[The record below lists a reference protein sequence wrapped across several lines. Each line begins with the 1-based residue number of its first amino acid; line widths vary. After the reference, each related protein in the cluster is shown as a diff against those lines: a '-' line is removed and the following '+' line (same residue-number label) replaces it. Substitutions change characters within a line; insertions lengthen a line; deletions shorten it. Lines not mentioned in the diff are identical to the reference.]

1 MKTTDNKQS
10 LMKGAMILSIGVL
23 ASRIIGMLYRIPIRN
38 ILGDDGQ
45 SLYGVAYSIYV
56 VILTLTA
63 MAIPGALSKLI
74 AERRA
79 AGAYKEAQRVF
90 HLAMMYSIGFAVV
103 MAVGLWLGADFISDN
118 FYKSQDVAL
127 PIRALAPTVVIATSL
142 GVFRGYFQG
151 RGDMTPTA
159 SSQVIEQ
166 IFNVIF
172 SVVLAAYFMNITNKN
187 LVWGA
192 TGSALGTGIGAIAG
206 FIVLITLFI
215 KKRPQAQ
222 AELIDSTE
230 YDYQSNFTIL
240 KQILSMMIPVIVS
253 VSIFSIMTSIDQSMI
268 SNILPKNIEYLRN
281 HQMLDQ
287 VPVLDAAYYSTT
299 NIVSQLSGQL
309 SFQYMTFMNI
319 PVSLILQLGLASVPA
334 IAAGMSAGAFEDV
347 KQKTKMIFK
356 VGMLIAAPSA
366 IGFLVFASPILTLVV
381 GDSSG
386 SELLSSGAIAILAIA
401 IAQLSAGIL
410 QGMSKQ
416 NIPTINALIACAI
429 KVGINLVAL
438 RFPTLNI
445 YGFVHSTTICY
456 VIYAVLNMYYLQK
469 YLKMKMSWREILIRP
484 TACAVIMGIVSLA
497 VYKGLLW
504 MGLSVRPAIILVMP
518 LAALIYFVVGIGSRT
533 ITKGDLS
540 SIPGGRKLIKVLKLS

>member
-1 MKTTDNKQS
+1 MNRTDSKQS

-23 ASRIIGMLYRIPIRN
+23 VSRIIGMLYRIPIRN
-38 ILGDDGQ
+38 ILGDEGQ

-90 HLAMMYSIGFAVV
+90 RLAMMYSLGFALV
-103 MAVGLWLGADFISDN
+103 MAIGLWLSADFISDT

-127 PIRALAPTVVIATSL
+127 PIRALAPTIIIATSL

-159 SSQVIEQ
+159 SSQIIEQ

-172 SVVLAAYFMNITNKN
+172 SVVLASYFMKTTNKN

-206 FIVLITLFI
+206 FIVLIILFA
-215 KKRPQAQ
+215 KSRKSASE
-222 AELIDSTE
+222 ELMESRE
-230 YDYQSNFTIL
+230 YDYQSNGTIL
-240 KQILSMMIPVIVS
+240 KQILNMMIPVIIS
-253 VSIFSIMTSIDQSMI
+253 ASIFSFMTSIDQSMG
-268 SNILPKNIEYLRN
+268 SNILPNNIEYLRN
-281 HQMLDQ
+281 HNMLDL
-287 VPVLDAAYYSTT
+287 VPVADAAIYSTQSIT
-299 NIVSQLSGQL
+299 NQLSGQL

-334 IAAGMSAGAFEDV
+334 IAAGMAAGQIKDV
-347 KQKTKMIFK
+347 RKKTKMIFK

-366 IGFLVFASPILTLVV
+366 IGFMFFAKPILVLVV
-381 GDSSG
+381 GDGSG
-386 SELLSSGAIAILAIA
+386 SEILSAGAIAILAIA
-401 IAQLSAGIL
+401 MAQLSAGIL

-416 NIPTINALIACAI
+416 KIPTINAVIACGI
-429 KVGINLVAL
+429 KVVVNLAAL
-438 RFPTLNI
+438 SIPKLNI

-456 VIYAVLNMYYLQK
+456 VIYAALNMLYLQK
-469 YLKMKMSWREILIRP
+469 YLKLKLSWQKVLIKP
-484 TACAVIMGIVSLA
+484 TVCALIMGLISLA
-497 VYKGLLW
+497 LYRGLLFV
-504 MGLSVRPAIILVMP
+504 GLSMKLAILLVLP
-518 LAALIYFVVGIGSRT
+518 VAALIYFIVGIGTGT
-533 ITKGDLS
+533 IAKGDLLA
-540 SIPGGRKLIKVLKLS
+540 IPGGRKLVGLLKL

>member
-1 MKTTDNKQS
+1 MNSTDSKQS

-38 ILGDDGQ
+38 ILGDEGQ

-90 HLAMMYSIGFAVV
+90 RLSMMYSLGFALV
-103 MAVGLWLGADFISDN
+103 MAMGLWVGADFISDT

-127 PIRALAPTVVIATSL
+127 PIRALAPTIIVATSL

-159 SSQVIEQ
+159 SSQIIEQ

-172 SVVLAAYFMNITNKN
+172 SVVLASYFMETTHKN

-206 FIVLITLFI
+206 FVVLIFLFI
-215 KKRPQAQ
+215 RKRPQAKL
-222 AELIDSTE
+222 ELEDSRE
-230 YDYQSNFTIL
+230 YDYQSNGTIL
-240 KQILSMMIPVIVS
+240 KQILSMMVPVIIS
-253 VSIFSIMTSIDQSMI
+253 ASIFSIMTSIDQSMI
-268 SNILPKNIEYLRN
+268 SNVLPRNIEYLRN
-281 HQMLDQ
+281 NNLLSV
-287 VPVLDAAYYSTT
+287 VPVKDAPIYSTSS
-299 NIVSQLSGQL
+299 IVNQLSGQL

-334 IAAGMSAGAFEDV
+334 IAAGMAAGQVKDV
-347 KQKTKMIFK
+347 RKKTKMIFK
-356 VGMLIAAPSA
+356 VGMLIAAPSTIA
-366 IGFLVFASPILTLVV
+366 FMVFAQPILTLVV

-386 SELLSSGAIAILAIA
+386 SEILSAGAIAILAITV
-401 IAQLSAGIL
+401 AQLSAGIL

-416 NIPTINALIACAI
+416 SIPTINAVIACGIKIVVNLIALSI
-429 KVGINLVAL
+429 PK
-438 RFPTLNI
+438 LNI

-456 VIYAVLNMYYLQK
+456 VIYSVLNMYYLQK
-469 YLKMKMSWREILIRP
+469 YLKLKMNWKKILIKP
-484 TACAVIMGIVSLA
+484 TFCAVIMGLVSLA
-497 VYKGLLW
+497 IYKGLLLL
-504 MGLSVRPAIILVMP
+504 GLSIKLSIIIVMP
-518 LAALIYFVVGIGSRT
+518 IAMVIYFIVGIGTHT
-533 ITKGDLS
+533 IAKGDLLA
-540 SIPGGRKLIKVLKLS
+540 IPGGKKLVNLLKL

>member
-1 MKTTDNKQS
+1 MKTTENKQS

-38 ILGDDGQ
+38 ILGDEGQ
-45 SLYGVAYSIYV
+45 SLYGVAYGIYV

-90 HLAMMYSIGFAVV
+90 HLAMIYSIGVACV
-103 MAVGLWLGADFISDN
+103 MALGLWLGADFISDN

-127 PIRALAPTVVIATSL
+127 PIRALAPTVVIATTL
-142 GVFRGYFQG
+142 GVLRGYFQG

-159 SSQVIEQ
+159 SSQIIEQ

-172 SVVLAAYFMNITNKN
+172 SVVLASYFMKITNKN

-192 TGSALGTGIGAIAG
+192 TGSAFGTGIGAIAG
-206 FIVLITLFI
+206 FVVLITLYI

-222 AELIDSTE
+222 YELKESKAYSE
-230 YDYQSNFTIL
+230 QSSFMIL
-240 KQILSMMIPVIVS
+240 KQILNMMIPVIVS
-253 VSIFSIMTSIDQSMI
+253 ASIFSIMTSIDQSMV

-281 HQMLDQ
+281 HQMLDL
-287 VPVLDAAYYSTT
+287 VPVIDAGIYSTES
-299 NIVSQLSGQL
+299 IVNQLSGQL
-309 SFQYMTFMNI
+309 SFQYMTFLNI

-334 IAAGMSAGAFEDV
+334 IAAGMAANQIEDV
-347 KQKTKMIFK
+347 RQKTKMIFK

-366 IGFLVFASPILTLVV
+366 IGFMVFANPILTLVI

-416 NIPTINALIACAI
+416 KIPTINALIACAI
-429 KVGINLVAL
+429 KIGINLVTL
-438 RFPTLNI
+438 KFPTLNI

-469 YLKMKMSWREILIRP
+469 YLNVKMRWMEILIQP
-484 TACAVIMGIVSLA
+484 TVCSLIMGLITLA
-497 VYKGLLW
+497 LYKGLLW
-504 MGLSVRPAIILVMP
+504 IGLSIKLSIIVILP
-518 LAALIYFVVGIGSRT
+518 IAAAIYFIVGIGTHT

-540 SIPGGRKLIKVLKLS
+540 SIPGGRKLAKLLKL

>member
-1 MKTTDNKQS
+1 MNTTENKTS

-23 ASRIIGMLYRIPIRN
+23 VSRIIGMLYRIPIRN
-38 ILGDDGQ
+38 ILGDEGQ
-45 SLYGVAYSIYV
+45 SLYGVAYGIYV

-90 HLAMMYSIGFAVV
+90 HLAMLYSIGFALF
-103 MAVGLWLGADFISDN
+103 MAIGLWVGADFISDN

-142 GVFRGYFQG
+142 GVLRGYFQG

-159 SSQVIEQ
+159 SSQIIEQ

-172 SVVLAAYFMNITNKN
+172 SVVLASYFMKITSKN

-206 FIVLITLFI
+206 FVVLIYLFL
-215 KKRPQAQ
+215 KKRPHAQ
-222 AELIDSTE
+222 AELEHSKE
-230 YDYQSNFTIL
+230 YTYQSSWTIL
-240 KQILSMMIPVIVS
+240 KQILNMMIPVIIS
-253 VSIFSIMTSIDQSMI
+253 ASIFSIMTSIDQSMI

-281 HQMLDQ
+281 HQLLHV
-287 VPVLDAAYYSTT
+287 VPVNEAEIYSTT
-299 NIVSQLSGQL
+299 SITNQLSGQL

-319 PVSLILQLGLASVPA
+319 PVSLIMQIGLASVPA
-334 IAAGMSAGAFEDV
+334 IAAGMAAGQIEDV
-347 KQKTKMIFK
+347 RKKTKMIFK

-366 IGFLVFASPILTLVV
+366 IGFLVFANPILTLVV
-381 GDSSG
+381 GDGSG
-386 SELLSSGAIAILAIA
+386 AEVLSTGAIAILAIA
-401 IAQLSAGIL
+401 VAQLSAGIL

-416 NIPTINALIACAI
+416 NIPTINAVIACGI
-429 KVGINLVAL
+429 KVCVNLVAL

-456 VIYAVLNMYYLQK
+456 VVYAVLNMYYLQK
-469 YLKMKMSWREILIRP
+469 YLEMKMSWRKILIMP
-484 TACAVIMGIVSLA
+484 TICAGIMGILSFA
-497 VYKGLLW
+497 VYKGLLVVG
-504 MGLSVRPAIILVMP
+504 MPIKLAIIVVIAI
-518 LAALIYFVVGIGSRT
+518 AAVLYFVVGIGTRT
-533 ITKGDLS
+533 IEKGDLLA
-540 SIPGGRKLIKVLKLS
+540 IPGGRKLVALLKL

>member
-1 MKTTDNKQS
+1 MKKTDNKQS

-38 ILGDDGQ
+38 ILGDEGQ
-45 SLYGVAYSIYV
+45 SIYGVAYGIYV

-79 AGAYKEAQRVF
+79 AGAYREAQRVF
-90 HLAMMYSIGFAVV
+90 HLAMLYSIGVALV
-103 MAVGLWLGADFISDN
+103 MAIGLWVGADFISDH
-118 FYKSQDVAL
+118 FFQSQDVAL
-127 PIRALAPTVVIATSL
+127 PIRALAPTVIIATSL

-159 SSQVIEQ
+159 SSQIIEQ

-172 SVVLAAYFMNITNKN
+172 SVILASYFMEITNKN
-187 LVWGA
+187 LEWGA
-192 TGSALGTGIGAIAG
+192 TGSALGTGVGAIAG
-206 FIVLITLFI
+206 FVVLIILFI
-215 KKRPQAQ
+215 KKRPEAQ
-222 AELIDSTE
+222 AELVESTE
-230 YDYQSNFTIL
+230 YDYQSTFTIL

-253 VSIFSIMTSIDQSMI
+253 ASIFSIMTSIDQSMI
-268 SNILPKNIEYLRN
+268 SNMLPQNIEYLRN
-281 HQMLDQ
+281 HQLLSA
-287 VPVLDAAYYSTT
+287 VPVLEAEIYSTKS
-299 NIVSQLSGQL
+299 IVSQLSGQL

-334 IAAGMSAGAFEDV
+334 IAAGMAAGAFKDV
-347 KQKTKMIFK
+347 CQKTKMIFK

-381 GDSSG
+381 GDRSG
-386 SELLSSGAIAILAIA
+386 GELLSAGAIAILAIA

-416 NIPTINALIACAI
+416 TIPTINALIACGI
-429 KVGINLVAL
+429 KVVINLVAL
-438 RFPTLNI
+438 RFPRLNI

-469 YLKMKMSWREILIRP
+469 YLKMKMNWKEILIRP
-484 TACAVIMGIVSLA
+484 TACAAIMGIVSFA
-497 VYKGLLW
+497 VYKGLLC
-504 MGLSVRPAIILVMP
+504 MGLSVKPAIILVMP
-518 LAALIYFVVGIGSRT
+518 LAALIYFVVGVGSRT

-540 SIPGGRKLIKVLKLS
+540 HIPGGRKLIRALKL

>member
-1 MKTTDNKQS
+1 MKSTDNKQS

-23 ASRIIGMLYRIPIRN
+23 VSRIIGMLYRIPIRN
-38 ILGDDGQ
+38 ILGDEGQ

-90 HLAMMYSIGFAVV
+90 HLAMTYALAFAFV
-103 MAVGLWLGADFISDN
+103 MAVGLWLSADFISDT

-127 PIRALAPTVVIATSL
+127 PIRALAPTIVIATSL

-159 SSQVIEQ
+159 ASQIIEQ

-172 SVVLAAYFMNITNKN
+172 SVVLAAYFMKITSKN

-206 FIVLITLFI
+206 FIVLIILFMMKRKTAKVELTQSI
-215 KKRPQAQ
+215 K
-222 AELIDSTE
+222 
-230 YDYQSNFTIL
+230 YDYQSNGTIL
-240 KQILSMMIPVIVS
+240 KQILSMMIPVIIS
-253 VSIFSIMTSIDQSMI
+253 ASIFSFMTSIDQSMI
-268 SNILPKNIEYLRN
+268 SNILPKNIEYLRDHN
-281 HQMLDQ
+281 MLDV
-287 VPVLDAAYYSTT
+287 VPVMDAAIYSTQSIT
-299 NIVSQLSGQL
+299 NQLSGQL

-334 IAAGMSAGAFEDV
+334 IAASMAAKQVEDV
-347 KQKTKMIFK
+347 RKKTKMIFK

-366 IGFLVFASPILTLVV
+366 LGFMFFAKPILVLVV
-381 GDSSG
+381 GDGSG
-386 SELLSSGAIAILAIA
+386 AEILSAGAIAILAIA

-416 NIPTINALIACAI
+416 SIPTINAIIACVI
-429 KVGINLVAL
+429 KIIVNMSAL
-438 RFPTLNI
+438 SIPRLNI
-445 YGFVHSTTICY
+445 YGFIHSTTICY

-469 YLKMKMSWREILIRP
+469 YLKLKMNWKKVLLRP
-484 TACAVIMGIVSLA
+484 TLCALIMGLVSFAL
-497 VYKGLLW
+497 YKGLLF
-504 MGLSVRPAIILVMP
+504 MGLSIKLSIIFILP
-518 LAALIYFVVGIGSRT
+518 IAAVIYFVVGIGTCT
-533 ITKGDLS
+533 ITKGDLLA
-540 SIPGGRKLIKVLKLS
+540 IPGGRKLISALKL

>member
-253 VSIFSIMTSIDQSMI
+253 ASIFSIMTSIDQSMI

>member
-1 MKTTDNKQS
+1 MNRTDSKQS

-23 ASRIIGMLYRIPIRN
+23 VSRIIGMLYRIPIRN
-38 ILGDDGQ
+38 ILGDEGQ

-90 HLAMMYSIGFAVV
+90 RLAMMYSLGFALV
-103 MAVGLWLGADFISDN
+103 MAIGLWLSADFISDT

-127 PIRALAPTVVIATSL
+127 PIRALAPTIIIATSL

-159 SSQVIEQ
+159 SSQIIEQ

-172 SVVLAAYFMNITNKN
+172 SVVLASYFMKTTNKN

-206 FIVLITLFI
+206 FIVLIILFA
-215 KKRPQAQ
+215 KSRKSASE
-222 AELIDSTE
+222 ELMESRE
-230 YDYQSNFTIL
+230 YDYQSNGTIL
-240 KQILSMMIPVIVS
+240 KQILNMMIPVIIS
-253 VSIFSIMTSIDQSMI
+253 ASIFSFMTSIDQSMV
-268 SNILPKNIEYLRN
+268 SNILPNNIEYLRN
-281 HQMLDQ
+281 HNMLDL
-287 VPVLDAAYYSTT
+287 VPVADAAIYSTQSIT
-299 NIVSQLSGQL
+299 NQLSGQL

-334 IAAGMSAGAFEDV
+334 IAAGMAAGQIKDV
-347 KQKTKMIFK
+347 RKKTKMIFK

-366 IGFLVFASPILTLVV
+366 IGFMFFAKPILVLVV
-381 GDSSG
+381 GDGSG
-386 SELLSSGAIAILAIA
+386 SEILSAGAIAILAIA
-401 IAQLSAGIL
+401 MAQLSAGIL

-416 NIPTINALIACAI
+416 KIPTINAVIACGI
-429 KVGINLVAL
+429 KVVVNLAAL
-438 RFPTLNI
+438 SIPKLNI

-456 VIYAVLNMYYLQK
+456 VIYAALNMLYLQK
-469 YLKMKMSWREILIRP
+469 YLKLKLSWQKVLIKP
-484 TACAVIMGIVSLA
+484 TVCALIMGLISLA
-497 VYKGLLW
+497 LYRGLLFV
-504 MGLSVRPAIILVMP
+504 GLSMKLAILLVLP
-518 LAALIYFVVGIGSRT
+518 VAALIYFIVGIGTGT
-533 ITKGDLS
+533 IAKGDLLA
-540 SIPGGRKLIKVLKLS
+540 IPGGRKLVGLLKL

>member
-23 ASRIIGMLYRIPIRN
+23 VSRIIGMLYRIPIRN
-38 ILGDDGQ
+38 ILGDEGQ
-45 SLYGVAYSIYV
+45 SLYGVAYGIYV

-90 HLAMMYSIGFAVV
+90 HLAMLYAIGFAVV
-103 MAVGLWLGADFISDN
+103 MAVGLWLSADFISDN
-118 FYKSQDVAL
+118 FFKSQDVAL

-142 GVFRGYFQG
+142 GVLRGYFQG

-172 SVVLAAYFMNITNKN
+172 SVVLASYFMNLTNQD
-187 LVWGA
+187 VWGA
-192 TGSALGTGIGAIAG
+192 TGSAFGTGIGAIAG
-206 FIVLITLFI
+206 FVVLITLFI

-222 AELIDSTE
+222 AELVESTE
-230 YDYQSNFTIL
+230 YDYQSNFAIL

-253 VSIFSIMTSIDQSMI
+253 ASIFSIMTSIDQSMI
-268 SNILPKNIEYLRN
+268 SNVLPQNIDYLRN
-281 HQMLDQ
+281 HQLLSS
-287 VPVLDAAYYSTT
+287 VPVLDAEIYSTKS
-299 NIVSQLSGQL
+299 IVSQLSGQM

-334 IAAGMSAGAFEDV
+334 IAAGMAAGAFKDV
-347 KQKTKMIFK
+347 CQKTKMIFK

-366 IGFLVFASPILTLVV
+366 IGFLVFAAPILTLVV

-386 SELLSSGAIAILAIA
+386 AEVLSAGAIAILAIS

-416 NIPTINALIACAI
+416 KIPTINALIACGI
-429 KVGINLVAL
+429 KVIINLIAL
-438 RFPTLNI
+438 RFPRLHI

-469 YLKMKMSWREILIRP
+469 YLKMKMSWKDILIRP
-484 TACAVIMGIVSLA
+484 TACAAIMGLISLA
-497 VYKGLLW
+497 AYKGLLW
-504 MGLSVRPAIILVMP
+504 MGLSVRPAIIIVMP
-518 LAALIYFVVGIGSRT
+518 LAAVVYFIVGIGSRT

-540 SIPGGRKLIKVLKLS
+540 SIPGGRKLIKILKLQ

>member
-1 MKTTDNKQS
+1 MNTTDNKQS

-38 ILGDDGQ
+38 ILGDEGQ
-45 SLYGVAYSIYV
+45 SLYGVAYGIYV

-90 HLAMMYSIGFAVV
+90 HLAMTYSLGFACV
-103 MAVGLWLGADFISDN
+103 MAAGLWLGADFISDT

-159 SSQVIEQ
+159 SSQIIEQ

-172 SVVLAAYFMNITNKN
+172 SVVLASYFMRTTEKS

-192 TGSALGTGIGAIAG
+192 TGSALGTGVGAIAG
-206 FIVLITLFI
+206 FVVLIFLYLRSSKRT
-215 KKRPQAQ
+215 KK
-222 AELIDSTE
+222 ELAHSRE
-230 YDYQSNFTIL
+230 YTYQSARVIL
-240 KQILSMMIPVIVS
+240 KQILSMMIPVIIS
-253 VSIFSIMTSIDQSMI
+253 ASIFSIMTSIDQSMI
-268 SNILPKNIEYLRN
+268 SNILPRNIEYLRN
-281 HQMLDQ
+281 HQMLSK
-287 VPVLDAAYYSTT
+287 VPILDAKLYSTES
-299 NIVSQLSGQL
+299 IVNQLSGQL

-319 PVSLILQLGLASVPA
+319 PVSLILQIGLASVPA
-334 IAAGMSAGAFEDV
+334 IAASMAAGEIKDV
-347 KQKTKMIFK
+347 RRKTKMIFK

-366 IGFLVFASPILTLVV
+366 IGYMAFATPILTLIV
-381 GDSSG
+381 GDKSG
-386 SELLSSGAIAILAIA
+386 AELLSSGAIAILAIA

-416 NIPTINALIACAI
+416 NIPTINALIACII

-456 VIYAVLNMYYLQK
+456 VVYALLNMFYLQRS
-469 YLKMKMSWREILIRP
+469 LKMKISWRKILIKP
-484 TACAVIMGIVSLA
+484 TLCAGVMGLIGLA
-497 VYKGLLW
+497 IYKGMIW
-504 MGLSVRPAIILVMP
+504 YGLSVRLAILVVMP
-518 LAALIYFVVGIGSRT
+518 IAALIYFIVGVGTRT
-533 ITKGDLS
+533 ITRGDLL
-540 SIPGGRKLIKVLKLS
+540 SIPGGRKLIALLKL

>member
-38 ILGDDGQ
+38 ILGDEGQ
-45 SLYGVAYSIYV
+45 SLYGVAYGIYV

-79 AGAYKEAQRVF
+79 AGAYREAQRVF
-90 HLAMMYSIGFAVV
+90 HLAMLYSIGFACI
-103 MAVGLWLGADFISDN
+103 MAVSLWLGADFISDN

-142 GVFRGYFQG
+142 GVLRGYFQG

-159 SSQVIEQ
+159 SSQIIEQ

-172 SVVLAAYFMNITNKN
+172 SVILASYFMKITNKN
-187 LVWGA
+187 LEWGA
-192 TGSALGTGIGAIAG
+192 TGSALGTGVGAVAG
-206 FIVLITLFI
+206 FVVLITLFI

-222 AELIDSTE
+222 AELKESKAYDDQSTWM
-230 YDYQSNFTIL
+230 IL
-240 KQILSMMIPVIVS
+240 KQILNMMIPVIVS
-253 VSIFSIMTSIDQSMI
+253 ASVFSIMTSIDQSMI
-268 SNILPKNIEYLRN
+268 SNILPKNIEYLRD
-281 HQMLDQ
+281 HQMLSS
-287 VPVLDAAYYSTT
+287 VPVIDAGSYSTES
-299 NIVSQLSGQL
+299 IVSQLSGQL

-334 IAAGMSAGAFEDV
+334 IAAGMAAKQIEDV
-347 KQKTKMIFK
+347 RHKTKMIFK

-366 IGFLVFASPILTLVV
+366 IGFLVFAGPILTLVV
-381 GDSSG
+381 GDASG
-386 SELLSSGAIAILAIA
+386 SELLSTGAIAILAIS

-416 NIPTINALIACAI
+416 KIPTINAIIACAI
-429 KVGINLVAL
+429 KIVINLVAL

-469 YLKMKMSWREILIRP
+469 YLSIRMSWKEILIRP
-484 TACAVIMGIVSLA
+484 TTCAVIMGIVSLA
-497 VYKGLLW
+497 IYKGFLW
-504 MGLSVRPAIILVMP
+504 IGLSTKLSIVVVLPIAAI
-518 LAALIYFVVGIGSRT
+518 IYFVVGIGTHT
-533 ITKGDLS
+533 ITKNDLS
-540 SIPGGRKLIKVLKLS
+540 YIPGGRKLIKLLKI

>member
-1 MKTTDNKQS
+1 MKTTENRQS

-23 ASRIIGMLYRIPIRN
+23 VSRIIGMLYRIPIRN
-38 ILGDDGQ
+38 ILGDEGQ

-90 HLAMMYSIGFAVV
+90 RLAMVYSIGFACV
-103 MAVGLWLGADFISDN
+103 MAFGLWMGADFISDH

-127 PIRALAPTVVIATSL
+127 PIRALAPTVVIATGL
-142 GVFRGYFQG
+142 GVIRGYFQG
-151 RGDMTPTA
+151 RGNMTPTA
-159 SSQVIEQ
+159 SSQIIEQ
-166 IFNVIF
+166 VFNVIF
-172 SVVLAAYFMNITNKN
+172 SVVLASYFMNVTHKN

-192 TGSALGTGIGAIAG
+192 TGSALGTGIGAVAG
-206 FIVLITLFI
+206 LITLIFLFI
-215 KKRPQAQ
+215 RQMSEAKE
-222 AELIDSTE
+222 ELKESKE
-230 YDYQSNFTIL
+230 YAYESKSMIL
-240 KQILSMMIPVIVS
+240 KQILNMMIPVIVS
-253 VSIFSIMTSIDQSMI
+253 ASIFSIVTSIDQSMI

-281 HQMLDQ
+281 QHMLNK
-287 VPVLDAAYYSTT
+287 VPVMDAGIYSTES
-299 NIVSQLSGQL
+299 IVNQLSGQL

-334 IAAGMSAGAFEDV
+334 IAASMAAGQVDDV
-347 KQKTKMIFK
+347 RKKTKMIFK

-366 IGFLVFASPILTLVV
+366 IGFLVFANPILVLVI

-386 SELLSSGAIAILAIA
+386 SELLSAGAIAILAIA

-416 NIPTINALIACAI
+416 NIPTINAFVACVI
-429 KVGINLVAL
+429 KIGCNLFAL

-445 YGFVHSTTICY
+445 FGFVHSTTICY

-469 YLKMKMSWREILIRP
+469 YLEMKLHWSVILIRP
-484 TACAVIMGIVSLA
+484 TLCAAVMGLISFAIYKGFLWIGLPIKIAVICIMPIA
-497 VYKGLLW
+497 
-504 MGLSVRPAIILVMP
+504 AI
-518 LAALIYFVVGIGSRT
+518 IYFVLGIKTRT
-533 ITKGDLS
+533 ITKKDLMA
-540 SIPGGRKLIKVLKLS
+540 IPGGGKVIHLLKM